1 MLLVVGLGNPGPK
14 YAHTRHNVGF
24 MVLDR
29 VADAL
34 KAGPYREK
42 FNGLFTRVHT
52 PDVVL
57 LKPMTYM
64 NLSGEPVQAAMKF
77 FKVAPAELLVVY
89 DELDLPF
96 GDCRL
101 KLGGGAAGHN
111 GIKSLLANAGGDGFA
126 RLRVGIGKPRHGD
139 ASPHVLGEFSASE
152 RAELEDVLSHA
163 TLGVQAVI
171 DKGIASAMNAFNT
184 RKK

>member
-1 MLLVVGLGNPGPK
+1 VLLVVGLGNPGPK

-24 MVLDR
+24 MVVDR
-29 VADAL
+29 LAEAL
-34 KAGPYREK
+34 RAGPFRDK
-42 FNGLFTRVHT
+42 FSGLFVRVSA

-57 LKPMTYM
+57 LKPLTFM
-64 NLSGEPVQAAMKF
+64 NLSGQSVQQAMKF
-77 FKVAPAELLVVY
+77 FKLSAEDVLVVY

-96 GDCRL
+96 GECRL

-111 GIKSLLANAGGDGFA
+111 GIKSLLAHAGGEGFG
-126 RLRVGIGKPRHGD
+126 RLRVGIGKPRHGE
-139 ASPHVLGEFSASE
+139 ASPHVLGEFSAAE
-152 RAELEDVLSHA
+152 RAQLDDVLDHA

-171 DKGIASAMNAFNT
+171 DKGIAQAMNTFNA